1 MQTTSGIE
9 IISTNL
15 LLNNETDPV
24 VWRGPII
31 AGTVKQFWSDVIWTD
46 IEYMFIDMPQV
57 PVMFRSLFFSH
68 FRRRYHHRYI
78 SSGISFYD
86 RR

>member
-46 IEYMFIDMPQV
+46 IEYMFIDMPPGTGDV
-57 PVMFRSLFFSH
+57 PLTVFQSLPVDAIIA
-68 FRRRYHHRYI
+68 RQNV
-78 SSGISFYD
+78 
-86 RR
+86 